1 MIKTELRQFNAVS
14 IRELEDICNRI
25 RNSVI
30 TMKSITPQTTQEEV
44 MYAAGV
50 NFAFDRLL
58 SIINSTSKQER

>member
-30 TMKSITPQTTQEEV
+30 TMKTTQEEV